1 MEAKAIARYVRVTP
15 RKADQVLQLIR
26 GKRVDLATE
35 ILDFTPKH
43 VARVIGKVVKS
54 AVANAVAMEGKINVE
69 HLTVKQA
76 VAGAGPTMKRFLP
89 RAQGRATPILKK
101 TCHITVIVEGDVS
114 EEDLVQSRR
123 PRRPAPRREPV
134 RPEPAAAP
142 AAEKP
147 ARGRGKKGAEGKS
160 AEPKAE
166 KAERTEKAET
176 KSKTKGEPEPKS
188 SKGRTKKSKEAK

>member
-43 VARVIGKVVKS
+43 VAKVIGKVMKS

-69 HLTVKQA
+69 ELRVKQA

-89 RAQGRATPILKK
+89 RAQGRATPILKR
-101 TCHITVIVEGDVS
+101 TCHITVIVEGEVS
-114 EEDLVQSRR
+114 EEAVAPARR
-123 PRRPAPRREPV
+123 ARRIAQ
-134 RPEPAAAP
+134 EPAGAPAKAAPAKAAPAKAAPAKAAPAKAP
-142 AAEKP
+142 AAEAPGRKP
-147 ARGRGKKGAEGKS
+147 AAKKAAAPKGAAKKSAGRGAKK
-160 AEPKAE
+160 P
-166 KAERTEKAET
+166 
-176 KSKTKGEPEPKS
+176 
-188 SKGRTKKSKEAK
+188 KEAK

>member
-26 GKRVDLATE
+26 GKRVDQATE

-69 HLTVKQA
+69 ELRVKEA

-101 TCHITVIVEGDVS
+101 TCHITVIVEGEVS
-114 EEDLVQSRR
+114 EEDEALARR
-123 PRRPAPRREPV
+123 ARRVSRPAAPKPVEPKPAAKV
-134 RPEPAAAP
+134 AEPAAP
-142 AAEKP
+142 AAKKKAAAKAPAKKP
-147 ARGRGKKGAEGKS
+147 AAKK
-160 AEPKAE
+160 
-166 KAERTEKAET
+166 TET
-176 KSKTKGEPEPKS
+176 
-188 SKGRTKKSKEAK
+188 KGRTAKKPKEAK